1 MQRSKYGIA
10 LVLALAL
17 LLVAVPRLPVDLEAD
32 ADSIFA
38 LSWLAFARLVIA
50 SNWRMVLRVDEEKER
65 RSEWER
71 RLRWLEDQR
80 KQRGQ
85 RRRLFS

>member
-1 MQRSKYGIA
+1 
-10 LVLALAL
+10 
-17 LLVAVPRLPVDLEAD
+17 
-32 ADSIFA
+32 
-38 LSWLAFARLVIA
+38 LSWLAFALLVIA